1 MVGLSDIAL
10 ESNAETKSAAKFPYQ
25 ITLVPNIEATC
36 ECGTHV
42 VQYKQCLSN
51 LIAALPTAT
60 PVFEIYAKATPVGC
74 PEQGS
79 CGTSEH
85 IGQIVT
91 TAGAV
96 TSKFA
101 DEELFFKHQYME
113 VCHCHIISLFVYYAF
128 STYMEAGC

>member
-1 MVGLSDIAL
+1 MLGLSDIAL
-10 ESNAETKSAAKFPYQ
+10 ERNAETKSAAKFPYQ
-25 ITLVPNIEATC
+25 ITLVPNIQASC

-42 VQYKQCLSN
+42 VQYNQCLRN
-51 LIAALPTAT
+51 LMAALPTAT
-60 PVFEIYAKATPVGC
+60 PVFEIYAKATPTGC
-74 PEQGS
+74 SAQQ
-79 CGTSEH
+79 CCRTSER

-113 VCHCHIISLFVYYAF
+113 VCGTAF
-128 STYMEAGC
+128 H